1 MNFKNWSL
9 KIKLSLIAIIPL
21 FFLILIGLIA
31 YVNLTKIDTLEKWV
45 AHTHVVLEDAE
56 LITASAVDM
65 ETGMRGYLLAGK
77 KDFLTPYKTG
87 EKLTY
92 ERIQA
97 LKNEVS
103 DNPKQVKRLD
113 EIRGILKEWQEKVTE
128 PAIALRTKIGDA
140 KTMNDMASL
149 VGEARGKKY
158 FDTFRSQIETFISRE
173 QTLMDERKKKASALV
188 LNSPENIEKF
198 SQLNAWVEHTYKVIM
213 ASNAILATAVDME
226 TGMRGYLLAGKE
238 DFLTPYKSGET
249 SFYKRVSALQ
259 KTVMDNPAQVKL
271 LEEIKQNIETWQKNV
286 TEPIISLRREI
297 GDSKT
302 MDDMADLVGE
312 ARGKIYFDKFRAII
326 ADFKQ
331 EEQVLLEKR
340 KQDAEKAM
348 RSTKTAIIGFTT
360 IAVILSIALTI
371 IILRFIITPIAKGV
385 VMANKMAEGDLTQQ
399 LDIDQNDEIGVLAAA
414 LNKMSS
420 NLKNMFGEISA
431 NTQTL
436 SSSSSELS
444 AISEQISTNAA
455 QTADRSN
462 NVSASAEEMATNM
475 NSVASAME
483 ETSTN
488 IQTVVSAAEEMN
500 ATIAE
505 ISGNTAQGSETTAQA
520 VKMAKHV
527 SDKVD
532 ELGKA
537 ALEINKVTETIA
549 DISEQTNLLALNATI
564 EAARAG
570 EAGQGFAVVAGEIK
584 ALAQQTAEATSEIN
598 TKIVGVQTSTQ
609 ESVTAIESIVDIIN
623 EINNIVTAVAAAIEE
638 QSATTQ
644 EISNNVS
651 QAAIGVEEVNSN
663 VSQTSAVA
671 SDVTQDI
678 TQVSQ
683 AANEMSSGSEQVK
696 TSAEELSNLAE
707 NLNEMVGRFKI

>member
-9 KIKLSLIAIIPL
+9 KIKISLITIIPL
-21 FFLILIGLIA
+21 FFLILTGLIA
-31 YVNLTKIDTLEKWV
+31 YVNLNRIDTLEKWV

-56 LITASAVDM
+56 LITAAAVDM

-77 KDFLTPYKTG
+77 KDFLVPYKTG

-97 LKNEVS
+97 LKNKVD
-103 DNPKQVKRLD
+103 DNPKQVKRLY
-113 EIRGILKEWQEKVTE
+113 EIHGILKAWQEKVTE

-158 FDTFRSQIETFISRE
+158 FDMFRSQIETFISRE
-173 QTLMDERKKKASALV
+173 QELMDERKKKASAIV
-188 LNSPENIEKF
+188 LNSSENIEKF
-198 SQLNAWVEHTYKVIM
+198 LQLSAWVEHTYKVII
-213 ASNAILATAVDME
+213 AANAILATAVDME

-238 DFLTPYKSGET
+238 NFISPYKSGET
-249 SFYKRVSALQ
+249 SFYKSVSALQ
-259 KTVMDNPAQVKL
+259 KTVMDNPTQAKL
-271 LEEIKQNIETWQKNV
+271 LEEIKQNIETWQKKV
-286 TEPIISLRREI
+286 TEPMISLRREI

-312 ARGKIYFDKFRAII
+312 ARGKEYFDKFRTII
-326 ADFKQ
+326 ADFKH
-331 EEQVLLEKR
+331 EEKELLKER
-340 KQDAEKAM
+340 KQNEKKAM
-348 RSTKTAIIGFTT
+348 RGTKTAIIGFTT

-371 IILRFIITPIAKGV
+371 IILRLIITPVAKGV
-385 VMANKMAEGDLTQQ
+385 AMANKMADGDLTQQ
-399 LDIDQNDEIGVLAAA
+399 LNIDQNDEIGVLAAA

-420 NLKNMFGEISA
+420 NLKNMFAEIAA

-444 AISEQISTNAA
+444 AVSEQISTNSV

-462 NVSASAEEMATNM
+462 NVSAAAEEMATNM

-505 ISGNTAQGSETTAQA
+505 ISGNTAQGSETTAKA

-570 EAGQGFAVVAGEIK
+570 EAGKGFAVVAEEIK
-584 ALAQQTAEATSEIN
+584 ALAQQTAKATSEIN
-598 TKIVGVQTSTQ
+598 TKIVGVQTTTK

-651 QAAIGVEEVNSN
+651 QAAIGIEEVNSN

-671 SDVTQDI
+671 SDVTQEI

-683 AANEMSSGSEQVK
+683 AANEMNSGSEQVK

-707 NLNEMVGRFKI
+707 NLNEMVSRFKI